1 MFCALGIKSFMSSIS
16 HSEERKQSLRVRL
29 KSITYE
35 AQDVLLFELTPL
47 DGPTLPT
54 FSAGSHIDVHLP
66 NGMMRQYS
74 LCNSPLENNRYV
86 LGVKKDQFSRGGSN
100 FMHDGLK
107 VGSELKISLPR
118 NHFPLAHES
127 AHAILIGGGIGIT
140 PLISMAHEL
149 NAKNS
154 SWHLFASFRSRA
166 DIALVEQLNANR
178 VHLHI
183 DDESNGG
190 FLDIPS
196 VLDTAPAGSHFYCC
210 GPEPMLNRFL
220 ELSKSID
227 PSRIHCESFKP
238 VLAKLSGDS
247 FEVKLKKT
255 QKSFSVGPEQTILK
269 VLLKHGI
276 SAPGSCEQG
285 ICGTCETRVVDGI
298 PDHRDSLLSAEER
311 SSNQIMMICCS
322 RSLSPSITLDL

>member
-1 MFCALGIKSFMSSIS
+1 VFCALGIKSYMSSIS
-16 HSEERKQSLRVRL
+16 HTEDKKQSLRVRL

-47 DGPTLPT
+47 DGSTLPT
-54 FSAGSHIDVHLP
+54 FSAGSHIDVQLP
-66 NGMMRQYS
+66 NGLTRQYS

-86 LGVKKDQFSRGGSN
+86 LGVKKDLFSRGGSN
-100 FMHDGLK
+100 FMHDELK
-107 VGSELKISLPR
+107 VGNELKISLPR
-118 NHFPLAHES
+118 NHFPLAPES
-127 AHAILIGGGIGIT
+127 PHSILIGGGIGIT
-140 PLISMAHEL
+140 PLISMVHEL
-149 NAKNS
+149 NSKNA
-154 SWHLFASFRSRA
+154 SWQLFASFRSRS
-166 DIALVEQLNANR
+166 DVVLVEQLNANR

-183 DDESNGG
+183 DDESSGG

-196 VLDTAPAGSHFYCC
+196 VLDAAPAGSHFYCC

-227 PSRIHCESFKP
+227 PNRIHYESFKP
-238 VLAKLSGDS
+238 VLAKISGDS
-247 FEVKLKKT
+247 FDVKLIKT
-255 QKSFSVGPEQTILK
+255 QKTFSIGPDQTILQ